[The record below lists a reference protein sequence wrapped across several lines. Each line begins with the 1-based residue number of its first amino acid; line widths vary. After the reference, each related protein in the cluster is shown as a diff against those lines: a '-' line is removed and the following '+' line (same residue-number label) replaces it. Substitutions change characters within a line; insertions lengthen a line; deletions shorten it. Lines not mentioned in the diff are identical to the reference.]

1 MGSLLKKILFLKY
14 ECKVFSRF
22 LIKRDKF
29 VTSMRLFLCF
39 NE

>member
-14 ECKVFSRF
+14 ECKIFSRF

-29 VTSMRLFLCF
+29 VTSMRLFLSL